1 MFHYFRISAYYW
13 APYAIATEISIF
25 FFLQKGTEKRART
38 ASKVT

>member
-25 FFLQKGTEKRART
+25 FFSERHRKK
-38 ASKVT
+38 SKNCK

>member
-25 FFLQKGTEKRART
+25 FFQKGTEKRART

>member
-25 FFLQKGTEKRART
+25 FFFRKAQKKEQELQVK
-38 ASKVT
+38 

>member
-25 FFLQKGTEKRART
+25 FFCRKAQKKEQELQVK
-38 ASKVT
+38 